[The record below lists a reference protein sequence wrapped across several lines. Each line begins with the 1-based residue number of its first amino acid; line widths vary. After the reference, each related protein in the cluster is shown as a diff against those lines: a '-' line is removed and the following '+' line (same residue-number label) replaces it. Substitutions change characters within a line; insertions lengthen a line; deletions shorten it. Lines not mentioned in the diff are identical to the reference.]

1 MMHLDALGLRTI
13 LLFLTMNRVHLSSQT
28 YRSRASRAS
37 QGIPMTMERHGAL
50 QDLGCFHLGVAQPA
64 AEKTAPLQV
73 RYEKP
78 RD

>member
-1 MMHLDALGLRTI
+1 
-13 LLFLTMNRVHLSSQT
+13 
-28 YRSRASRAS
+28 
-37 QGIPMTMERHGAL
+37 MERHGAL

-78 RD
+78 RDLPRKIG